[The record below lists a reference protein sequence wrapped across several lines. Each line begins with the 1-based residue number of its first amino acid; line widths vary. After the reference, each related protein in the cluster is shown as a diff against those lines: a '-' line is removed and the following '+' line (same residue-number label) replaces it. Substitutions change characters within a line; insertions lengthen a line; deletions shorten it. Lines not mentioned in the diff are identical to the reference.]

1 MLADWTRC
9 GQRHVAW
16 LSLDAGDNDPVR
28 FWRHVVAALDR
39 ARQGIA
45 ERGGPLLGPPAP
57 SVFERLVTALI
68 NKLAAQPSEDEVLLV
83 IDDYQLIG
91 VPQVRASLEFLV
103 DHLPPGLHLVLASRS
118 DPPTTCAS
126 PQTRRR
132 RCSAKRLAVSCPV
145 RRWRRW
151 RPAPKGGPRACS

>member
-9 GQRHVAW
+9 VHRHVAW

-57 SVFERLVTALI
+57 SVFEGLVTALI
-68 NKLAAQPSEDEVLLV
+68 NELAAQPSEDEVLLV
-83 IDDYQLIG
+83 IEPPAGQGASQLAN
-91 VPQVRASLEFLV
+91 VPAAIPLGRAVLAQLCEDAEGAMTFGRRNPSRTRRGRV
-103 DHLPPGLHLVLASRS
+103 DAGIHHSRVPGPSRVATRPPG
-118 DPPTTCAS
+118 
-126 PQTRRR
+126 
-132 RCSAKRLAVSCPV
+132 
-145 RRWRRW
+145 
-151 RPAPKGGPRACS
+151 

>member
-1 MLADWTRC
+1 MLADWTRR
-9 GQRHVAW
+9 GQRHVTW

-45 ERGGPLLGPPAP
+45 ERGGPLLGPSAL
-57 SVFERLVTALI
+57 SVFEGLVTALI
-68 NKLAAQPSEDEVLLV
+68 NELAAQPSEDEVLLV
-83 IDDYQLIG
+83 IDGYQLIG
-91 VPQVRASLEFLV
+91 VQQVHASLEFLV

-126 PQTRRR
+126 PRTRRR
-132 RCSAKRLAVSCPV
+132 RCFANRLAVSCPV

>member
-28 FWRHVVAALDR
+28 FWRNVVAALDR

-57 SVFERLVTALI
+57 SVFEGLVTALI
-68 NKLAAQPSEDEVLLV
+68 NKLAAQPSEAERALSSAIAQARTACAATMAAWVCHHLGLV
-83 IDDYQLIG
+83 Q
-91 VPQVRASLEFLV
+91 RAQGRPGRSPR
-103 DHLPPGLHLVLASRS
+103 HLPADAGGQRGARPASRAW
-118 DPPTTCAS
+118 PMWAW
-126 PQTRRR
+126 
-132 RCSAKRLAVSCPV
+132 V
-145 RRWRRW
+145 RR
-151 RPAPKGGPRACS
+151 PASGTT